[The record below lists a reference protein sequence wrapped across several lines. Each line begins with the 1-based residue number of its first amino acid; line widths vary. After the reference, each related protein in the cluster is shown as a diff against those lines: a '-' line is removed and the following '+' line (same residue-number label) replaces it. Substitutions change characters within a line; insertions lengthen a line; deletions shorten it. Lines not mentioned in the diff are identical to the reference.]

1 MPYKGN
7 NYDIVMK
14 KVLQFRVL
22 PIEVSLP
29 GDTLWGGVYDGQ
41 SFLPGSGQFEIA
53 KHCSQA
59 LDSNHRN
66 NQEWASIAGC
76 FFNRT
81 PKGQHRPESRF
92 TGGAS
97 LEPLF
102 YPSSTRWNFLPKKNI
117 VYIPN
122 PSVQMTVQQ
131 ISMYRKAAA
140 TFETP
145 VGMDSLTHGTPCESM
160 YGDGESE
167 NTAPAPGEAICGDG
181 ESENTKNKFKANI
194 DESEISESNVGD
206 FSNPG
211 IIWCSFPLVCIHL
224 GVSYPKCS

>member
-1 MPYKGN
+1 
-7 NYDIVMK
+7 MK

-22 PIEVSLP
+22 PVEVSLP

-41 SFLPGSGQFEIA
+41 GFLPGSGQFEIA

-59 LDSNHRN
+59 MDSNHRN
-66 NQEWASIAGC
+66 NQEWASMAGC
-76 FFNRT
+76 FFSRT

-92 TGGAS
+92 IGGAS

-102 YPSSTRWNFLPKKNI
+102 YPSSTRWNFLPKKSI

-145 VGMDSLTHGTPCESM
+145 VGMDSLTDGAPGESM
-160 YGDGESE
+160 CGDDESENITAPGEAMCWNGESE
-167 NTAPAPGEAICGDG
+167 NAE
-181 ESENTKNKFKANI
+181 NKFKANNDTSQNDYI
-194 DESEISESNVGD
+194 ESEISESNVGQ

-211 IIWCSFPLVCIHL
+211 IFFV
-224 GVSYPKCS
+224 